1 MIKQM
6 LEALLLLA
14 FLNACSVFAAE
25 GEVLTYTGDSGPGTG
40 KHIVF
45 IASDHEY
52 HAAEA
57 CPALARILAKRF
69 GFKCTVLFGQDAAGH
84 VRAGN
89 NNVPGLENL
98 KTADLIILFTRFQNW
113 GDERMK
119 HFVDYMDRAGP
130 IIGLR
135 TSTHGFKIPADSP
148 YAKYSFNYNGA
159 DYAGG
164 FGRQVLGEKWAGHHG
179 ANHHFS
185 TRLDVVPEKKGHPI
199 LTGVEGAWAYCGGY
213 KGDPLP
219 PSEILL
225 TAQPLMGITEGSPD
239 HPDFVPMPA
248 GWTRSYDSKDGGTQ
262 GRVFTLM
269 YGASND
275 LANEGTRRILI
286 NASLWAMNMED
297 TIQPNANIDPVGP
310 FTPTFGPHTPTA
322 QANYKVT
329 DLAGWDSPI
338 PPLQPKP

>member
-1 MIKQM
+1 MIKRLFQ
-6 LEALLLLA
+6 ALLLLTC
-14 FLNACSVFAAE
+14 LNVSFVFAAE

-52 HAAEA
+52 HAAET
-57 CPALARILAKRF
+57 CPALARILAKRY
-69 GFKCTVLFGQDAAGH
+69 GFKCTVLFGQDAEGH
-84 VRAGN
+84 VRPGN

-98 KTADLIILFTRFQNW
+98 KTADLMLLFTRFQNW
-113 GDERMK
+113 EEGEMK
-119 HFVDYMDRAGP
+119 HFVDYVDRAGP
-130 IIGLR
+130 ILALR
-135 TSTHGFKIPADSP
+135 TSTHGFRFPADSP
-148 YAKYSFNYNGA
+148 YAKFNS
-159 DYAGG
+159 

-225 TAQPLMGITEGSPD
+225 TAQPLMSITEGSPD
-239 HPDFVPMPA
+239 HPDYVPMPA

-275 LANEGTRRILI
+275 LINEGTRRILI
-286 NASLWAMNMED
+286 NASLWAMSMED
-297 TIQPNANIDPVGP
+297 AIQPDANIDPVGP

-322 QANYKVT
+322 KPNYKVT

-338 PPLQPKP
+338 PPLKPQP